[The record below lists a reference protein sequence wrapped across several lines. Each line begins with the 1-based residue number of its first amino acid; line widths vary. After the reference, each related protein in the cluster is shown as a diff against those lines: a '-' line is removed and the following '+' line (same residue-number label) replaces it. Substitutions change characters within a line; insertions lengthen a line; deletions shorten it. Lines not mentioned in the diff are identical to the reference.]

1 MCLILT
7 AWHAHPAYALVVA
20 ANRDE
25 FYDRPAAP
33 LAWWSDAPNV
43 LGGRDMAQVVGHAGT
58 WMGMTRDGRF
68 AALTNYRAPSERRP
82 DARSRGELVSNFL
95 TADDVS
101 IPAYLDS
108 LTARDRAYNGYN
120 LLTATRDELWWTSN
134 RAEAPRKLAPG
145 VYGLSNALLDTPWFK
160 VRHRMAAFAE
170 ALAADTGQTGG
181 KGNALD
187 VSRYINLMAE
197 TREAPTGSL
206 PETGVAPEWE
216 KLLSAAFIRSP
227 RYGTRATT
235 VLRIRHDGCFDVTER
250 RFDAQGQ
257 IGETRYLGVL
267 DTVTHAGT

>member
-33 LAWWSDAPNV
+33 LAWWSDAPHV
-43 LGGRDMAQVVGHAGT
+43 LAGRDLAQVVGHAGT

-82 DARSRGELVSNFL
+82 DARSRGELVANFL
-95 TADDVS
+95 AAEEAS
-101 IPAYLDS
+101 IPTYLDS
-108 LTARDRAYNGYN
+108 LTARNGAFNGYN

-134 RAEAPRKLAPG
+134 RADAPRKLSPG

-170 ALAADTGQTGG
+170 ALAADTGRH
-181 KGNALD
+181 GNALD
-187 VSRYINLMAE
+187 VARYLNLLAE
-197 TREAPTGSL
+197 TREAPTGAL
-206 PETGVAPEWE
+206 PATGVAPEWE

-227 RYGTRATT
+227 RYGTRASTI
-235 VLRIRHDGCFDVTER
+235 VRIRHDGCFDVTER

-267 DTVTHAGT
+267 DTVTQADLP

>member
-43 LGGRDMAQVVGHAGT
+43 LGGRDLAQVVGHAGT

-82 DARSRGELVSNFL
+82 DARSRGELVADFL

-101 IPAYLDS
+101 IPAYLDN
-108 LTARDRAYNGYN
+108 LTARNRAYNGYN

-134 RAEAPRKLAPG
+134 RAEAPRKLSPG
-145 VYGLSNALLDTPWFK
+145 LYGLSNALLDTPWFK

-170 ALAADTGQTGG
+170 ALAADTGRH
-181 KGNALD
+181 GNAMD
-187 VSRYINLMAE
+187 VGRYLALLSE
-197 TREAPTGSL
+197 TREAPASAL
-206 PETGVAPEWE
+206 PSTGVAPEWE

-227 RYGTRATT
+227 RYGTRAST
-235 VLRIRHDGCFDVTER
+235 VVRIRHDGCFDVTER

-257 IGETRYLGVL
+257 IGEARYLGVL
-267 DTVTHAGT
+267 DTVTHADT